1 MPTKVPTKAYSD
13 SLPRVPI
20 KLELTE
26 SGFVRSFQSGYSK
39 GFEDGYLAGLQE
51 VKSNSLG
58 CATKVGER
66 K

>member
-1 MPTKVPTKAYSD
+1 MAAKDVKVPTKTYPD
-13 SLPRVPI
+13 SLAKVPI

-51 VKSNSLG
+51 AKSDSL
-58 CATKVGER
+58 R
-66 K
+66 KGV